1 MMNIGVLAL
10 QGSYKEH
17 IESLS
22 RLENVCAVEV
32 KKTEQLNNVSGLIIP
47 GGESTTIGKLLRE
60 CQLEE
65 PIREKVLNGM
75 PLWGTCAGMIIIA
88 KEITNASYRHLG
100 IMDIAVRRNAYG
112 GQLDSFSTKA
122 VIPSIAEY
130 EIPLVFI
137 RAPWIERVWGNAE
150 VVLSVEGRIAA
161 ARQGNMLAT
170 SFHPELTED
179 LTFHR
184 YFLKMVREFSSL
196 MLCG

>member
-1 MMNIGVLAL
+1 MNIGVLAL

-17 IESLS
+17 MDSLS
-22 RLENVCAVEV
+22 KLENVWAVEV
-32 KKTEQLNNVSGLIIP
+32 KKPEHLKNLSGLIIP

-60 CQLEE
+60 SRLEE
-65 PIREKVLNGM
+65 PIKEKVLKGM
-75 PLWGTCAGMIIIA
+75 PLWGTCAGMILMA
-88 KEITNASYRHLG
+88 KEITNESYKYLG

-112 GQLDSFSTKA
+112 GQLDSFCTKA
-122 VIPSIAEY
+122 VVPTIAEY

-150 VVLSVEGRIAA
+150 VVLSVEGRIVA

-179 LTFHR
+179 LAFHR
-184 YFLKMVREFSSL
+184 YFSNMVREFSPI

>member
-1 MMNIGVLAL
+1 MNIGVLAL

-32 KKTEQLNNVSGLIIP
+32 KKPEHLNNVSGLIIP
-47 GGESTTIGKLLRE
+47 GGESTAIGKLVRE
-60 CQLEE
+60 CRFEE
-65 PIREKVLNGM
+65 PIKEKALKGM
-75 PLWGTCAGMIIIA
+75 PLWGTCAGMILMA
-88 KEITNASYRHLG
+88 KEITNESYRHLG

-122 VIPSIAEY
+122 VVPLIAEY

-137 RAPWIERVWGNAE
+137 RAPWIERVSGKAE
-150 VVLSVEGRIAA
+150 VVLSVEGRIVA

-179 LTFHR
+179 LAFHR
-184 YFLKMVREFSSL
+184 YFFKMVREFSPIMSGC
-196 MLCG
+196 M